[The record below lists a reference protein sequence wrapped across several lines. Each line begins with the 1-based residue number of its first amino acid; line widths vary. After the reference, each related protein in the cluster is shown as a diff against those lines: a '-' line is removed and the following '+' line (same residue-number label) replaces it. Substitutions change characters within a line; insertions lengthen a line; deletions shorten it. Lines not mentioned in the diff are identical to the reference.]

1 MKTIYIVGSDK
12 EMYRFL
18 AFKLSLDGH
27 VAYVF
32 ARPDEALQHMKVRQI
47 RPDVLI
53 AEYSM
58 PEMSGAEL
66 HRQMS
71 RRAPALRTIVLSE
84 RHVRDLARN
93 LFFMKKSC
101 SPGQVAGFVEAI
113 HCC

>member
-84 RHVRDLARN
+84 RHVSDLARN